1 MFVKTLSKNVYTE
14 VKNILEKARSNA
26 YRAVN
31 FSMVQA
37 YWQIGKI
44 IVEQEQSGK
53 KKADYGKYLVIDL
66 SERLTNDF
74 GKGFS
79 IANIKNIRQFYL
91 AFSNSYAL
99 RSELTWTHYRLLM
112 RIEKESARNFYLIE
126 SIECG
131 WSTRQLERQIN
142 SFYFERILTSKNKS
156 IVRKEAQKKDA
167 LFNPEDII
175 KDPYVLEFIGLNPNS
190 SHLERD
196 LENSLLLKLQD
207 FLLELGKGFS
217 FVGRQKHIAAED
229 DHFFIDLVFYNYF
242 TKCFVLFDLKVGK
255 LTHQD
260 IGQMDF
266 YVRYFEKNFRQTSD
280 NPTIG
285 IILCTEKNETIV
297 KYSILKG
304 SKRIFASVYKLYLP
318 SEQELIKEIE
328 NQKLLLRSSQ
338 PIHIKGNK
346 SSKRN

>member
-1 MFVKTLSKNVYTE
+1 MKALSKNIYIE
-14 VKNILEKARSNA
+14 VKSILEKARSNA

-31 FSMVQA
+31 FAMVQA

-44 IVEQEQSGK
+44 IVEEEQSGK
-53 KKADYGKYLVIDL
+53 KKAGYGEHLIIEL
-66 SERLTNDF
+66 SGRLTEDF

-79 IANIKNIRQFYL
+79 IANVKNIRQFYL
-91 AFSNSYAL
+91 TFSNSYAL
-99 RSELTWTHYRLLM
+99 RSELTWTHYRFSI
-112 RIEKESARNFYLIE
+112 RVEKDVARKFYLNE

-156 IVRKEAQKKDA
+156 IVKKESQKRNEVFK
-167 LFNPEDII
+167 PEDII
-175 KDPYVLEFIGLNPNS
+175 KDPYVPEFIGLNPNS
-190 SHLERD
+190 AHLEKD

-217 FVGRQKHIAAED
+217 FVSRQKHIAAED

-266 YVRYFEKNFRQTSD
+266 YVRCFEKNIRQSSD

-328 NQKLLLRSSQ
+328 NQKLLLGVSSFS
-338 PIHIKGNK
+338 KVKSSK
-346 SSKRN
+346 SSKRK

>member
-1 MFVKTLSKNVYTE
+1 MKFLSKNIYTE
-14 VKNILEKARSNA
+14 VKNILERARSNT

-31 FSMVQA
+31 FAMVRA

-44 IVEQEQSGK
+44 IVEEEQRGK
-53 KKADYGKYLVIDL
+53 KRAGYQDYVITELSARLTKDYGKGFN
-66 SERLTNDF
+66 ERNLYYMV
-74 GKGFS
+74 S
-79 IANIKNIRQFYL
+79 FY
-91 AFSNSYAL
+91 NSFPILNAL
-99 RSELTWTHYRLLM
+99 RSELSWTHYRLLM
-112 RIEKESARNFYLIE
+112 RVEKESARKFYLNE

-156 IVRKEAQKKDA
+156 LVKKETQKREVIFK
-167 LFNPEDII
+167 PEDII
-175 KDPYVLEFIGLNPNS
+175 KDPYVLEFIGLNPAS
-190 SHLERD
+190 SHLEKD

-217 FVGRQKHIAAED
+217 FVGKQKHIAAED

-280 NPTIG
+280 NPTLG

-328 NQKLLLRSSQ
+328 TQKLLWGTTPFNRTKSS
-338 PIHIKGNK
+338 K
-346 SSKRN
+346 SSKRK

>member
-1 MFVKTLSKNVYTE
+1 MKALSKNIHNE
-14 VKNILEKARSNA
+14 VKSILEKARSNA

-31 FSMVQA
+31 FAMVQA
-37 YWQIGKI
+37 YWHIGKI
-44 IVEQEQSGK
+44 IVEEERKGNKRAGYQEYLIKELSVK
-53 KKADYGKYLVIDL
+53 LTKDYGKGFN
-66 SERLTNDF
+66 ERNLYYMV
-74 GKGFS
+74 S
-79 IANIKNIRQFYL
+79 FY
-91 AFSNSYAL
+91 NSFAILNAL
-99 RSELTWTHYRLLM
+99 RSELSWTHYRLLM
-112 RIEKESARNFYLIE
+112 RVEKDTARKFYLNE

-156 IVRKEAQKKDA
+156 IVKKESQKRNVVFK
-167 LFNPEDII
+167 PEDII

-190 SHLERD
+190 AHLEKD

-217 FVGRQKHIAAED
+217 FVSRQKHIAAED

-266 YVRYFEKNFRQTSD
+266 YVRYFEKNIRQSSD
-280 NPTIG
+280 NPTLG

-318 SEQELIKEIE
+318 SEQELINEIE
-328 NQKLLLRSSQ
+328 NQKLLLRASSFSQ
-338 PIHIKGNK
+338 VKRHKT
-346 SSKRN
+346 SKRK

>member
-1 MFVKTLSKNVYTE
+1 MKALSKNIYNE
-14 VKNILEKARSNA
+14 VKSILEKARSNA

-31 FSMVQA
+31 FAMVQA
-37 YWQIGKI
+37 YWHIGKI
-44 IVEQEQSGK
+44 IVEEEQSGK
-53 KKADYGKYLVIDL
+53 KKAGYGEHLIIEL
-66 SERLTNDF
+66 SERLTEDF

-79 IANIKNIRQFYL
+79 IANVKNIRQFYL

-99 RSELTWTHYRLLM
+99 RSELTWTHYRFLM
-112 RIEKESARNFYLIE
+112 RVEKDTARKFYLNE

-156 IVRKEAQKKDA
+156 IVRKESRTNNTIFK
-167 LFNPEDII
+167 PEDII

-190 SHLERD
+190 AHLEKD

-217 FVGRQKHIAAED
+217 FVSRQKHFAAED

-266 YVRYFEKNFRQTSD
+266 YVRYFEKNIRQTSD

-318 SEQELIKEIE
+318 SEQELINEIE
-328 NQKLLLRSSQ
+328 NQKLLLRASSFSQ
-338 PIHIKGNK
+338 VKRHKT
-346 SSKRN
+346 SKRK